1 MGRHIYDAAETFR
14 SVATAITSTA
24 ASDAVRIIGGNL
36 EAPMMAEITY
46 WGALTSSGA
55 GTVVFSI
62 TRCATSGG
70 TYTEHVDGTSYTVV
84 TGTTAK
90 RGVFRIPVCHP
101 DDYTKVNVVLT
112 GTGASVSYNAY
123 LVPNC

>member
-1 MGRHIYDAAETFR
+1 
-14 SVATAITSTA
+14 
-24 ASDAVRIIGGNL
+24 
-36 EAPMMAEITY
+36 MAEITY

-70 TYTEHVDGTSYTVV
+70 SYTEHVDGASYTVV

-101 DDYTKVNVVLT
+101 DEYTKVNMVCT
-112 GTGASVSYNAY
+112 GTGKSVSYNAY
-123 LVPNC
+123 LVDNC